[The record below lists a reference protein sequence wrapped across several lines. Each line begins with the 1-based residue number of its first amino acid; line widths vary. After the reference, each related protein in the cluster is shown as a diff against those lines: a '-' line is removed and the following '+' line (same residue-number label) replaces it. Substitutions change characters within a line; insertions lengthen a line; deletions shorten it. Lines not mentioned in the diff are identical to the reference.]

1 MSTPQ
6 VDPENGDFTKEIDDP
21 KHSENVTAGD
31 LLAQYSDAE
40 KKKAFRKLDWNL
52 IPLLGVLY
60 MLSYID
66 RGNVGNAYTAGMG
79 EAWGITSNQY
89 SWIITAYYIAYIV
102 FHWFILL
109 WKLVS
114 LPMWVA
120 LMAFGWGAASILQ
133 AATTNFAG
141 LIALRCLIGVFEA
154 GFAPGVAFFLSFF
167 YQRSEMGL
175 RYGLF
180 ISFSPIAN
188 CFASALAY
196 GIVHANTSLAE
207 WKLLLI
213 IEGIPTILMAPVA
226 YWFLP
231 KGPGE
236 CRFLT
241 KRENE
246 IVRLRALKARGREE
260 KGKLDLKQV
269 FAAFYDYKNYFQA
282 VIIFCLNAAFAALPA
297 FLPTIIQDIGYSS
310 VQAQG
315 LSAPPYLAAYIVC
328 LAASFLSDKVGN
340 RSYFLSALSSVG
352 AIGYLVQALV
362 KATGVR
368 YFATYLICAG
378 VFPAVALT
386 FTWVTDNQGSASKRG
401 AGLVIFGMVG
411 QTGSIAG
418 SRFFPKEEGPYYTKG
433 MAISAGLLFFA
444 AVLAQVLRFLM
455 SRENKRRDAEFG
467 VVDPAEM
474 PDEVVNSGDDHPG
487 FRFIL

>member
-1 MSTPQ
+1 M
-6 VDPENGDFTKEIDDP
+6 DPEKQNMEESMEVTTC
-21 KHSENVTAGD
+21 HENV
-31 LLAQYSDAE
+31 LADEALSQYTEEE
-40 KKKAFRKLDWNL
+40 KTKAFRKLDWNL
-52 IPLLGVLY
+52 IPLLGFLY

-79 EAWGITSNQY
+79 NEWGITSNQY
-89 SWIITAYYIAYIV
+89 SWIITAYYLAYIA

-120 LMAFGWGAASILQ
+120 IVAFGWGAASILQ

-141 LIALRCLIGVFEA
+141 IIALRCLIGAFEA
-154 GFAPGVAFFLSFF
+154 GFAPGVALFLSFF
-167 YQRSEMGL
+167 YHRSEMGF

-196 GIVHANTSLAE
+196 GIVHANTSLSQ
-207 WKLLLI
+207 WKLLFI
-213 IEGIPTILMAPVA
+213 IEGIPTLLVAPLA
-226 YWFLP
+226 LIFLP

-241 KRENE
+241 KREND
-246 IVRLRALKARGREE
+246 IIRLRAFSARGHEE
-260 KGKLDLKQV
+260 KGKLNMKQV
-269 FAAFYDYKNYFQA
+269 FSAFYDYKNYFQA
-282 VIIFCLNAAFAALPA
+282 IIIFCLNAAFAALPA
-297 FLPTIIQDIGYSS
+297 FLSTIIEDIGYSS

-315 LSAPPYLAAYIVC
+315 LSAPPYLASYFVC
-328 LAASFLSDKVGN
+328 LACSFLSDRVKS
-340 RSYFLSALSSVG
+340 RSYFLSALSTVG
-352 AIGYLVQALV
+352 AVGYLVQALV
-362 KATGVR
+362 KTSAVR
-368 YFATYLICAG
+368 YFATYLICGG

-411 QTGSIAG
+411 QAGSIAG
-418 SRFFPKEEGPYYTKG
+418 SRFFPKEDGPFYVRG

-444 AVLAQVLRFLM
+444 AILTQGLRFLLD
-455 SRENKRRDAEFG
+455 RENKRRDRIHGTVKTTDMSNDVANAG
-467 VVDPAEM
+467 
-474 PDEVVNSGDDHPG
+474 DEHPSY
-487 FRFIL
+487 RFML

>member
-1 MSTPQ
+1 MDLEKSDTGERK
-6 VDPENGDFTKEIDDP
+6 DTTTFHENAPADE
-21 KHSENVTAGD
+21 A
-31 LLAQYSDAE
+31 LAQFSDAE
-40 KKKAFRKLDWNL
+40 KTKAFQKLDWNL

-79 EAWGITSNQY
+79 EDWGITSNQY
-89 SWIITAYYIAYIV
+89 SWIITAYYLAYIA

-133 AATTNFAG
+133 AATVNFAG
-141 LIALRCLIGVFEA
+141 LVALRCLIGVFEA
-154 GFAPGVAFFLSFF
+154 GFAPGVALFLSFF
-167 YQRSEMGL
+167 YHRSEMGF

-196 GIVHANTSLAE
+196 GIVHANSSLTK
-207 WKLLLI
+207 WQLLFI
-213 IEGIPTILMAPVA
+213 IEGIPTILIAPLA
-226 YWFLP
+226 YFFLP

-236 CRFLT
+236 CGFLT
-241 KRENE
+241 NRENE
-246 IVRLRALKARGREE
+246 IVRLRALSARGHEE
-260 KGKLDLKQV
+260 KGKLNFKQV
-269 FAAFYDYKNYFQA
+269 FAAFYDYKNYLQA

-310 VQAQG
+310 IQAQG
-315 LSAPPYLAAYIVC
+315 LSAPPYLVSYFVC
-328 LAASFLSDKVGN
+328 LAASFLSDRAGN
-340 RSYFLSALSSVG
+340 RSYFLSTLSTVG
-352 AIGYLVQALV
+352 AVGYLVQALV
-362 KATGVR
+362 KGGGVR
-368 YFATYLICAG
+368 YFATYLVCGG

-418 SRFFPKEEGPYYTKG
+418 SRFFPKEEGPFYIKG

-444 AVLAQVLRFLM
+444 AILAQVLRMLLNL
-455 SRENKRRDAEFG
+455 ENKRRDHVHG
-467 VVDPAEM
+467 PVRSTDM
-474 PDEVVNSGDDHPG
+474 SDDVVNAGDEHPNY
-487 FRFIL
+487 RFIL

>member
-1 MSTPQ
+1 MDSP
-6 VDPENGDFTKEIDDP
+6 KIDIEKADVSDRAE
-21 KHSENVTAGD
+21 HVSADE
-31 LLAQYSDAE
+31 LLAQYTPEE
-40 KKKAFRKLDWNL
+40 KTKAFRKLDWNL

-66 RGNVGNAYTAGMG
+66 RGNIGNAYTAGMG
-79 EAWGITSNQY
+79 EDWGITSSHY
-89 SWIITAYYIAYIV
+89 SWIITAYYIAYIA

-109 WKLVS
+109 WKVVS
-114 LPMWVA
+114 LPLWVA
-120 LMAFGWGAASILQ
+120 IMTFGWGAASILQ
-133 AATTNFAG
+133 AATSSLAG
-141 LIALRCLIGVFEA
+141 MLALRCLIGLFEA
-154 GFAPGVAFFLSFF
+154 GFAPGVALFLSFF
-167 YQRSEMGL
+167 YHRSEMGF

-196 GIVHANTSLAE
+196 GIVQAKTSLAE
-207 WKLLLI
+207 WQLLFI

-226 YWFLP
+226 YMFLP

-241 KRENE
+241 ERENE
-246 IVRLRALKARGREE
+246 IIRLRALMARGVEE
-260 KGKLDLKQV
+260 KGKLDFKQV

-282 VIIFCLNAAFAALPA
+282 IIIFCLNAAFAALPA
-297 FLPTIIQDIGYSS
+297 FLPTIIKDIGYSS
-310 VQAQG
+310 IHAQG
-315 LSAPPYLAAYIVC
+315 LSAPPYLAAYFIC
-328 LAASFLSDKVGN
+328 LGISFMSDRVGN

-362 KATGVR
+362 KTNGVR
-368 YFATYLICAG
+368 YFATYLICGG

-401 AGLVIFGMVG
+401 AGLVIFGMIG

-418 SRFFPKEEGPYYTKG
+418 SRFFPKEEGPFYVKG

-444 AVLAQVLRFLM
+444 ALVAQSLRFLM
-455 SRENKRRDAEFG
+455 SRENKRRNSLHG
-467 VVDPAEM
+467 PVDGDEM
-474 PDEVVNSGDDHPG
+474 PDDVINAGDDHPK
-487 FRFIL
+487 FRYIL